1 MRLVDSHIGGVY
13 VVRGEPVID
22 DRGYFMRIFDAD
34 EFARRGVDPTLAQC
48 GVSFNSARFTL
59 RGMHYQ
65 EAPHEE
71 SKLVRCI
78 RGSAFDVAVD
88 LRRDSPTYLQ
98 SFCIELHAGGPDS
111 VLIPPGCAHGFLT
124 LEPDT
129 ELLYQIGTP
138 YAPHH
143 ATGVRWD
150 DPAFGIEWPSS
161 PAVIS
166 DRDRSF
172 PDIQP

>member
-1 MRLVDSHIGGVY
+1 MKLVDSPIVGVY
-13 VVRGEPVID
+13 VVRGEPIAD
-22 DRGYFMRIFDAD
+22 ERGYFMRIFDAA
-34 EFARRGVDPTLAQC
+34 EFERLEIDPPLAQC
-48 GVSFNSARFTL
+48 SVSFNHAKLTL

-65 EAPHEE
+65 RPPHEE

-78 RGSAFDVAVD
+78 RGSVFDVTVD

-98 SFCIELHAGGPDS
+98 SFCTELRAGGSDS

-129 ELLYQIGTP
+129 EILYQIGTP

-150 DPAFGIEWPSS
+150 DPAFGIDWPSAPS
-161 PAVIS
+161 VIS

-172 PDIQP
+172 PDFPR